1 MEKVYF
7 EIALDKDRRDV
18 AAAFVANGYSVC
30 LEVVANGKGRG
41 KKMLAVWKEDKEGE
55 KKEQ

>member
-41 KKMLAVWKEDKEGE
+41 KKMLAVWKEEKDGE
-55 KKEQ
+55 KEQ